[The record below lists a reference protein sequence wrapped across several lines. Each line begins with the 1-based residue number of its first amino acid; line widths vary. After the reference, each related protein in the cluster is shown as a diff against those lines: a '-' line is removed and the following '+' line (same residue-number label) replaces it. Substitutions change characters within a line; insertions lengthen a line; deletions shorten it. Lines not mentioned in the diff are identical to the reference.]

1 MSKLFKGKQFNIKI
15 STTYMKKIPFVIL
28 YIKINTSEKDL
39 LFYLTKQYKSERLG
53 SIVINPINCAFSMVA
68 GVNGL
73 IVECPEN
80 KIVQNITQYINYLC
94 KSIVKPNL
102 YCSEK
107 KGSYKK
113 LVSDLKNIELNIIG
127 KCKTFIKNNI
137 DKESTK
143 IPKLLN
149 SLDTIQIKEREDVEH
164 KCGKKCE
171 CNELCKMCVELDD
184 IEKIDLIMLLGD
196 SDFITSSE
204 KNKICIC
211 GSCDVCLKLHQQS
224 KIILSK
230 LKIYRTLTKDL
241 DEINKFVYLFTDLR
255 GLNLKFNKT
264 FDFDSSV
271 VKKILE
277 SKCECCE
284 NKIED
289 KIEDKTKDKTEETEA
304 KVLTTKTFKKQQ
316 HKKK

>member
-28 YIKINTSEKDL
+28 YIKINTSENDL

-53 SIVINPINCAFSMVA
+53 SIAINPINCAFSMIA

-94 KSIVKPNL
+94 KSVIKPIM
-102 YCSEK
+102 YYSDK

-113 LVSDLKNIELNIIG
+113 LVNDLKNIELNIVG

-171 CNELCKMCVELDD
+171 CCDLCKMCTELNDV
-184 IEKIDLIMLLGD
+184 EKIDLIMLLGD
-196 SDFITSSE
+196 SDFIVSSQ
-204 KNKICIC
+204 KNKICVC
-211 GSCDVCLKLHQQS
+211 GFCDVCSKLHQQS
-224 KIILSK
+224 KIISSK

-241 DEINKFVYLFTDLR
+241 DEMNKLIYLFTNLR
-255 GLNLKFNKT
+255 GLELKFDKT

-277 SKCECCE
+277 SKCCE
-284 NKIED
+284 NKLENKLED
-289 KIEDKTKDKTEETEA
+289 KPEETET
-304 KVLTTKTFKKQQ
+304 KILTTKTFKKQQ

>member
-28 YIKINTSEKDL
+28 YIKINTSENDL

-53 SIVINPINCAFSMVA
+53 SVAVNPINCAFSMIA

-80 KIVQNITQYINYLC
+80 KIIQNITQYINYLC
-94 KSIVKPNL
+94 KSVIKPIM
-102 YCSEK
+102 YCSDK

-113 LVSDLKNIELNIIG
+113 LVNDLKNFEINIVG

-171 CNELCKMCVELDD
+171 CCELCKMCVELNDV
-184 IEKIDLIMLLGD
+184 EKIDLIMLLGD
-196 SDFITSSE
+196 SDFIISSQ

-211 GSCDVCLKLHQQS
+211 GLCDVCSKLHQQS
-224 KIILSK
+224 KIISSK

-241 DEINKFVYLFTDLR
+241 DEMNKLIYLFTNLR
-255 GLNLKFNKT
+255 GLELKFDKT
-264 FDFDSSV
+264 YEFDSSII
-271 VKKILE
+271 KKLSEIN
-277 SKCECCE
+277 CECC
-284 NKIED
+284 D
-289 KIEDKTKDKTEETEA
+289 DTQKDSET
-304 KVLTTKTFKKQQ
+304 KVLTTKNFKKQQ
-316 HKKK
+316 PKK